1 MAEEQDSAGEKTEE
15 PSASRIDEFRKR
27 GEVASSKELNSV
39 LLLAASLLTLTLSLA
54 FIYETLSDYVHWLYS
69 LDIAKVYSSE
79 TLTTILSHTL
89 VVSLKCVGPI
99 FLVSICVGVAATV
112 MQIGFLFSPE
122 VLEFKPERI
131 NPVEGIKKLFS
142 MRSIMEALKG
152 MLKFVFIMAIV
163 YWFIK
168 DELTSLIGF
177 FHLEVIG
184 SFLHAK
190 WLITKLCFSIILGL
204 VIVAAIDFAYQ
215 KFAYRKKLMM
225 TREQAKRD
233 HKEKEGS
240 PEVRQ
245 RIRALQREMAR
256 KRMIAEIPKADVI
269 VTNPTHISIVIRYDQ
284 ETMISPTVV
293 GKGADHLALRIR
305 EIAKEHNIPIVEN
318 VLLAR
323 TLYKTVKEGSPVP
336 RALYKAVAE
345 ILAFVYKLKRKNKA
359 LA

>member
-15 PSASRIDEFRKR
+15 PSASRIEEFRKK

-39 LLLAASLLTLTLSLA
+39 LLLAASLLTLGLSLA
-54 FIYETLSDYVHWLYS
+54 FIYETLTEYVHWLYA
-69 LDIAKVYSSE
+69 LDVDKVYSSE
-79 TLTTILSHTL
+79 TLKTILSKTL
-89 VVSLKCVGPI
+89 TVSLKSVGPI
-99 FLVSICVGVAATV
+99 FLVSLCIGVAATV

-122 VLEFKPERI
+122 VLEFKPDRI
-131 NPVEGIKKLFS
+131 NPIQGFKRLFS
-142 MRSIMEALKG
+142 VRSLVEALKG
-152 MLKFVFIMAIV
+152 TLKFIFILAIV

-168 DELTSLIGF
+168 DELNSFIGF
-177 FHLEVIG
+177 YHLEVFS

-190 WLITKLCFSIILGL
+190 WLILRLSYTIIAGL
-204 VIVAAIDFAYQ
+204 AIVAALDFTYQ
-215 KFAYRKKLMM
+215 KFSYRKKLMM

-245 RIRALQREMAR
+245 RIRALQREMAN
-256 KRMIAEIPKADVI
+256 KRMMAEIPKADVI

-284 ETMISPTVV
+284 DSMISPTVV
-293 GKGADHLALRIR
+293 GKGVDHLALRIR
-305 EIAKEHNIPIVEN
+305 EIAKEHDIPIVEN

-323 TLYKTVKEGSPVP
+323 TLYKTVKEGHPVP
-336 RALYKAVAE
+336 RTLYKAVAE
-345 ILAFVYKLKRKNKA
+345 VLAFVYKLKRKKKA